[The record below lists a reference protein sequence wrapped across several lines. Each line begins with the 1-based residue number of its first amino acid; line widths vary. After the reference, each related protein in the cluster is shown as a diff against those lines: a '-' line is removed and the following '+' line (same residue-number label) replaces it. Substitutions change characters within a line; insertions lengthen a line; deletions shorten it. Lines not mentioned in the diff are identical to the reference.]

1 MVGTQLNDPKFLREL
16 LLESY
21 QLSSQLY
28 SLRSLDRRRTTG
40 VVERLVMESSSTTSG
55 SNTAGMQMRERR
67 TRESSYHPM
76 ASDSE
81 DGGVSD
87 GDPPFY
93 AGSSTI
99 PQPIAPPPIAASLP
113 TPAGYS
119 PRPPNINTDSLAGVS
134 GGASTALAN
143 PGKKGG
149 NKRSFE
155 ELEDIVFSNPK
166 SFATLAFAIAES
178 RGVTLIV
185 TDDRTHKVTSAYMH
199 ITCAFRKSGCP
210 FILKLTKS
218 KEGGWVLKGKA
229 VDLKQRSVYR
239 CRHPAGA
246 VPEIPSAPPSAIVQV
261 NPYYSGSTSSYPM
274 STSVEGGV
282 SKPKAARPIR
292 GASGGYD
299 SFDQY
304 ESSIGKASNKVGG
317 GSTRTTRNSLPPTA
331 NSTPSGARMTP
342 ITTLPPTSAADRAL
356 APPFEPSPFERSQN
370 LQAKIVPVLKGGEPS
385 NGFSAPKGGTGGGG
399 GGYDSAV
406 NSPRNGGR
414 RGSSYGEDTT
424 ESLLST
430 IPVIAR
436 SDPSA
441 LPEWTNLLRQL
452 TESEDYPKSPPS
464 DDEPRGRLEHRHV
477 ARMAAEAARPPSLVP
492 LAQVLS
498 HPYMSLT
505 PSVFFA
511 PKTTLEMKKEILSA
525 LPVEK
530 VGVWTKVWAKKVLC
544 SDEALMKWMEISA
557 EENDQEILTHAGVMI
572 KLNERYRTGWL
583 NVTRC
588 PDADGETMQIV
599 EPEFNSSSKG
609 GWTHDDEV
617 SSRTAE
623 VADIGEG
630 HPYAKE
636 VLNF

>member
-1 MVGTQLNDPKFLREL
+1 MRGNSTL
-16 LLESY
+16 LHLPRIVLDY
-21 QLSSQLY
+21 ATDQSSISRAL
-28 SLRSLDRRRTTG
+28 RRRAD
-40 VVERLVMESSSTTSG
+40 EFLFLPLSCPPLYDFDSHFQLFDPSYESRLSHPQRS
-55 SNTAGMQMRERR
+55 ERR
-67 TRESSYHPM
+67 ARESSYHPM

-93 AGSSTI
+93 AGSTSI
-99 PQPIAPPPIAASLP
+99 AQPIAPPPIAASLP

-134 GGASTALAN
+134 GGAPTALVN

-178 RGVTLIV
+178 RGVTLVV

-229 VDLKQRSVYR
+229 VDVKQRSVYR
-239 CRHPAGA
+239 CRHPSGA
-246 VPEIPSAPPSAIVQV
+246 VPDIPSAPPTTTATAS
-261 NPYYSGSTSSYPM
+261 PYYPGSTSSYPM
-274 STSVEGGV
+274 STTVEGGV

-292 GASGGYD
+292 GASTSGGYD

-304 ESSIGKASNKVGG
+304 ESSIGKTSNKVGG
-317 GSTRTTRNSLPPTA
+317 AANTRTTRNSLPPTA

-342 ITTLPPTSAADRAL
+342 ITTLPPPTSAADRAL

-385 NGFSAPKGGTGGGG
+385 NGFSAPRQGGQGGG

-406 NSPRNGGR
+406 NSPRNNGGGR
-414 RGSSYGEDTT
+414 RGSSYGEDAT
-424 ESLLST
+424 ESTLST
-430 IPVIAR
+430 VPVIAR

-441 LPEWTNLLRQL
+441 LPDWTNLLRKL
-452 TESEDYPKSPPS
+452 SEPDEVIKSPPS
-464 DDEPRGRLEHRHV
+464 SDSDDGDDESSRKPLQV
-477 ARMAAEAARPPSLVP
+477 DTSARTAKAQLPKPPSLVP

-505 PSVFFA
+505 PSLFFS
-511 PKTTLEMKKEILSA
+511 PTTTIEMRKEILEA

-530 VGVWTKVWAKKVLC
+530 VGVWNKVWAKKVLL
-544 SDEALMKWMEISA
+544 EERALKEWMEICT
-557 EENDQEILTHAGVMI
+557 EEEQE
-572 KLNERYRTGWL
+572 K
-583 NVTRC
+583 
-588 PDADGETMQIV
+588 ETEYV
-599 EPEFNSSSKG
+599 EVE
-609 GWTHDDEV
+609 
-617 SSRTAE
+617 
-623 VADIGEG
+623 
-630 HPYAKE
+630 
-636 VLNF
+636 